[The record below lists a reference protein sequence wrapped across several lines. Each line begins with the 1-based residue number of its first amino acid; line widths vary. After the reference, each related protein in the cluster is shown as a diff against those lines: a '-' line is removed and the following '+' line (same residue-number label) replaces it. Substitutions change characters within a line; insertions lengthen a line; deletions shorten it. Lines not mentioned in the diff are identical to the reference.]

1 MLGICLL
8 AWRYIAYYRVRTIL
22 LIAAITLTFFLPLT
36 TRWTIERF
44 EGSAMERATSTP
56 LVIGVKGS
64 RFGLAMHALYFRG
77 ESPETLPQAQ
87 LRRIEETKLARTI
100 PLLVRFRARGVSIV
114 GTTDAYFQFR
124 GLSVQRGDRL
134 QRLGDCLLGA
144 TVASQLGLAPGD
156 RLVSEPENMFDLSGP
171 SPLNMRVTGV
181 LRPTGSPDDEIILCD
196 LKTTWIMQGIG
207 HGHSVKKGPTDTPD
221 ANSDSDS
228 HGHNSSRENMTTSAE
243 VTDENL
249 QTFHF
254 HGPSDT
260 FPLTAII
267 ALPDSARSETLLIGK
282 YLSADEP
289 YQIIRPVDVVDEL
302 MHSISQIRRLFDW
315 LALLLAVVTILL
327 VGLVVMLSIRLRG
340 AEMRTM
346 TLLGCSRTTIA
357 AIVVAELS
365 IVIAISLVLAV
376 ILALVVSS
384 SSDMFVSRLASGA
397 MLLAYAAPPN
407 KRSPGVCATAARSI
421 GLLGT
426 LGNFASI
433 TAAHSMSFFKS
444 LV

>member
-1 MLGICLL
+1 MPRICLL
-8 AWRYIAYYRVRTIL
+8 AWRYIAYYRARTCL
-22 LIAAITLTFFLPLT
+22 LIAAITLTFFVPLA

-44 EGSAMERATSTP
+44 EGRAMERAFSTP

-87 LRRIEETKLARTI
+87 LRRIDETKLAKTI
-100 PLLVRFRARGVSIV
+100 PLLVRFRARGFSIV
-114 GTTDAYFQFR
+114 GTTDAYFHFR

-144 TVASQLGLAPGD
+144 TVASRLGLVPGD

-181 LRPTGSPDDEIILCD
+181 MRPTGSPDDEIVLCD

-207 HGHSVKKGPTDTPD
+207 HGHSVKKGPSDTPD
-221 ANSDSDS
+221 APTDSDS
-228 HGHNSSRENMTTSAE
+228 HRHNASRENLTTSAE

-260 FPLTAII
+260 FPLSVII
-267 ALPDSARSETLLIGK
+267 AIPDSVRSEALLIGK
-282 YLSADEP
+282 YFSPDEP

-340 AEMRTM
+340 AEILTM
-346 TLLGCSRTTIA
+346 SLLGSSRTTIA
-357 AIVVAELS
+357 GIVVAELS
-365 IVIAISLVLAV
+365 IVIAISLALAV
-376 ILALVVSS
+376 ILALAVSS
-384 SSDMFVSRLASGA
+384 GPDMFVSRLASIPIPFTP
-397 MLLAYAAPPN
+397 MRLALA
-407 KRSPGVCATAARSI
+407 
-421 GLLGT
+421 
-426 LGNFASI
+426 
-433 TAAHSMSFFKS
+433 
-444 LV
+444 

>member
-1 MLGICLL
+1 MAGICLL
-8 AWRYIAYYRVRTIL
+8 AWRTIAYYRARTFL
-22 LIAAITLTFFLPLT
+22 LIAAITLTFFLPLA

-44 EGSAMERATSTP
+44 EGHAMARAISTP

-77 ESPETLPQAQ
+77 ESPDPLPHAQ
-87 LRRIEETKLARTI
+87 LRRIEETRLAKTI
-100 PLLVRFRARGVSIV
+100 PLLVRFRARNFSIV

-144 TVASQLGLAPGD
+144 TVASRLGLAPGD

-181 LRPTGSPDDEIILCD
+181 LRPTGSPDDEIVLCD
-196 LKTTWIMQGIG
+196 LKTTWIMHGIG
-207 HGHSVKKGPTDTPD
+207 HGHSVKKGPTDTTDEHYD
-221 ANSDSDS
+221 ADS
-228 HGHNSSRENMTTSAE
+228 HGHNASRENMTTSAE

-249 QTFHF
+249 QMFHF

-260 FPLTAII
+260 FPLTAVI
-267 ALPDSARSETLLIGK
+267 AIPDSARSEALLIGK

-289 YQIIRPVDVVDEL
+289 YQVIRPVEVVDEL
-302 MHSISQIRRLFDW
+302 MHSISQIRSLFDW

-327 VGLVVMLSIRLRG
+327 VGLVVMLSIRLRA
-340 AEMRTM
+340 AEIRTL
-346 TLLGCSRTTIA
+346 TLMGCSRTTIA
-357 AIVVAELS
+357 GIVVAELS
-365 IVIAISLVLAV
+365 IIIAISLVLAV
-376 ILALVVSS
+376 LLALAASS
-384 SSDMFVSRLASGA
+384 GSDMFVSRLACIA
-397 MLLAYAAPPN
+397 TPFMLT
-407 KRSPGVCATAARSI
+407 R
-421 GLLGT
+421 
-426 LGNFASI
+426 FA
-433 TAAHSMSFFKS
+433 

>member
-1 MLGICLL
+1 MAGICLL
-8 AWRYIAYYRVRTIL
+8 AWRYIAYYRARTCL
-22 LIAAITLTFFLPLT
+22 LIAAIMLTFFVPLA

-44 EGSAMERATSTP
+44 EGRAMERASSTP

-77 ESPETLPQAQ
+77 ESLEPLPQAQ
-87 LRRIEETKLARTI
+87 LRRIDETKLAKTI
-100 PLLVRFRARGVSIV
+100 PLLVRFRARGFSIV
-114 GTTDAYFQFR
+114 GTTDAYFHFR
-124 GLSVQRGDRL
+124 GLSVQRGERF

-144 TVASQLGLAPGD
+144 TVASRLGLVPGD

-181 LRPTGSPDDEIILCD
+181 LRPTGSPDDEIVLCD

-207 HGHSVKKGPTDTPD
+207 HGHSVKKGPSDTPD
-221 ANSDSDS
+221 APTDSDS
-228 HGHNSSRENMTTSAE
+228 HSHNASRENLTTSAE

-260 FPLTAII
+260 FPLSAII
-267 ALPDSARSETLLIGK
+267 AIPDSVRSEALLIGK
-282 YLSADEP
+282 YYSPDEP

-340 AEMRTM
+340 AEIRTM
-346 TLLGCSRTTIA
+346 SLLGSSRTTIA
-357 AIVVAELS
+357 GIVVAELS
-365 IVIAISLVLAV
+365 IVIAISLVLAG
-376 ILALVVSS
+376 ILALAASS
-384 SSDMFVSRLASGA
+384 GSDMFVSRLATIA
-397 MLLAYAAPPN
+397 CPNPAYAAGLRIGQPQI
-407 KRSPGVCATAARSI
+407 GVSQPDVFARD
-421 GLLGT
+421 
-426 LGNFASI
+426 NFAVP
-433 TAAHSMSFFKS
+433 HLRFG
-444 LV
+444 L